1 METNKT
7 WISPVLGPLLFLN
20 YINNLP
26 RTIDNYANSV
36 LFADGTSIII
46 TNTDAQEFKQ
56 NIDVAIQETNNWFF
70 SNLLTVNYNK
80 THFLQFLVKKQN
92 EITIQIITLNTILNN
107 INSTNFLG
115 LTKDSMLSWRE
126 HITALTF
133 KLNKAC
139 FAVRAIKPFMTLI
152 LIKTVQK

>member
-126 HITALTF
+126 HIMALTF

-139 FAVRAIKPFMTLI
+139 FAVRAIKPFMTSRVL
-152 LIKTVQK
+152 KMV